1 MKPSEML
8 PVDLNAYIITK
19 EPQSQ
24 TWAGGQHGD
33 HGAQH
38 NKKQTAFVKSQI
50 GWKKNHRLQ
59 LEDPNAEF
67 HLRRITPT

>member
-19 EPQSQ
+19 EPQ
-24 TWAGGQHGD
+24 GQHGD

-38 NKKQTAFVKSQI
+38 NKKQTAFVKSQT

-59 LEDPNAEF
+59 LERPKCIIF
-67 HLRRITPT
+67 I

>member
-19 EPQSQ
+19 EPQ
-24 TWAGGQHGD
+24 GQHGD

-38 NKKQTAFVKSQI
+38 NKKQTAFVKSQT
-50 GWKKNHRLQ
+50 GWKKIIDYSWKIQMQN
-59 LEDPNAEF
+59 F
-67 HLRRITPT
+67 I

>member
-38 NKKQTAFVKSQI
+38 NKKQTAFVKSQT
-50 GWKKNHRLQ
+50 GWKKIIDYSWK
-59 LEDPNAEF
+59 DPNA
-67 HLRRITPT
+67 